1 MSEART
7 SATRTRATRTSA
19 TRAAIQGLIL
29 AARAPGLLAA
39 IAIVTLLAAIPFVFV
54 IEPPVTASL
63 GLQPE
68 GRFVGSSDIDPE
80 WWLEF
85 RRHATGLAATFTP
98 AILGFAAPLD
108 NLSALLDGTRRP
120 LALALPVAVAALAWA
135 FLWGGVIN
143 RFAQGDAS
151 ARAFVAAGT
160 EHFGRLLAITAL
172 AAAASLVIYLTLHPL
187 LLGVAYEA
195 IAAHVSTE
203 RDAFLVRVALYLVFG
218 GVLAIVNA
226 VFAFAR
232 IHVVAEGERR
242 LSHAIAHGWAFVR
255 GHLTS
260 VGFLYVMFLLLFAI
274 AMVVYGFAELVGA
287 SRIGGWRAI
296 VVGQAFILFRLGLRL
311 ALTASQVRL
320 VAQTSEASP
329 QTGTQTAQP

>member
-1 MSEART
+1 MTQDRT
-7 SATRTRATRTSA
+7 SAP
-19 TRAAIQGLIL
+19 RAAIQGLVL

-54 IEPPVTASL
+54 IEPPVMASL
-63 GLQPE
+63 ALQPE

-108 NLSALLDGTRRP
+108 NVSALLDGTRRP
-120 LALALPVAVAALAWA
+120 LALALPVGIAALVWA

-143 RFAQGDAS
+143 RFARGDTS
-151 ARAFVAAGT
+151 ARAFVSAGR

-172 AAAASLVIYLTLHPL
+172 AAAASLIIYLTLHPL
-187 LLGVAYEA
+187 LLGVVYDA
-195 IAAHVSTE
+195 IAGRVSTE
-203 RDAFLVRVALYLVFG
+203 RDAFLVRVVLYCIFG

-242 LSHAIAHGWAFVR
+242 LPRALARGWAFVR
-255 GHLTS
+255 GHLMS
-260 VGFLYVMFLLLFAI
+260 IASLYVIFLLLFAI
-274 AMVVYGFAELVGA
+274 AMIVYGFAELVGA

-311 ALTASQVRL
+311 AFAAAQVRL
-320 VAQTSEASP
+320 VAQSKE
-329 QTGTQTAQP
+329 